1 MATGKGDKDIF
12 KAFEE
17 ETDAFFDSLM
27 NEGPA
32 PKASGYASDSPVPTP
47 ASAAS
52 ATLPTPEPTRRVQA
66 SMAEVAMEE
75 PGQPRTEQSEV
86 KTDSASVAVYRMD
99 SDGSDEL
106 PAVPGTE
113 AEELQMAPA
122 PPADFSSEDRA
133 LHEALEDFYWRRR
146 ATNLS
151 NINAIVVKYRGV
163 NVSHL
168 WAQLAIKPP
177 GDEKATREDVYNVPP
192 AEGVEMLARSLY
204 GSSPYEYSQKE
215 PELRVQ
221 LEEKFAE
228 VRREVLAD
236 GLTPSKAQL
245 LDRALQR
252 GDGSDALLRL
262 LTFRGLPDEDQQLRA
277 QVWKVLHRLI
287 ELGSANSGQVLLGYL
302 PMKRHDE
309 WNAIQGEKRA
319 MYMSYRSEL
328 LSTSATQQV
337 SVSRRPHSPGGEIE
351 DEELLQEI
359 KNDVERTRRD
369 LEYFRRPETKAALTA
384 LLFVYAKLN
393 PGVRY
398 VQGMNEIAA
407 ILLYVMSVN
416 AESAESDA
424 FWCFSEMMVEI
435 KEGFMQAM
443 DHSGEGYDP
452 LLARCGAAEA
462 QPLLTLAG
470 WDQVVRHLH
479 KAELS
484 LFVFVLRWCTAA
496 GQQLC
501 FVVHT
506 CVAVILGKREALLA
520 TDKQFS
526 LAEIMQAGPRGTDFD
541 ELLRRANAICAF
553 ERRGDQEPIF
563 PPRRLQVMDDLNE
576 WVWCIVR
583 DLGAAAAV
591 ASEVGAE
598 VSKNFQEKI
607 APVVRER
614 AGQASEIVQDKAQA
628 LQSWL
633 HETAPARK
641 EAFEQAKGFSHDS
654 GGGTGRIG
662 ENTSNQTASIPDP
675 LLAHNGWRNHLTH
688 PQPFERVCG
697 SFGKILSS
705 AELWGKSPGQ
715 IKLDPY
721 PTTNLTTTYNRSLA
735 AMVFQL
741 D

>member
-1 MATGKGDKDIF
+1 
-12 KAFEE
+12 
-17 ETDAFFDSLM
+17 
-27 NEGPA
+27 
-32 PKASGYASDSPVPTP
+32 
-47 ASAAS
+47 
-52 ATLPTPEPTRRVQA
+52 
-66 SMAEVAMEE
+66 MEE

-106 PAVPGTE
+106 PA
-113 AEELQMAPA
+113 ELQMAPA

-168 WAQLAIKPP
+168 WAQLAIK
-177 GDEKATREDVYNVPP
+177 YNVPP

-252 GDGSDALLRL
+252 
-262 LTFRGLPDEDQQLRA
+262 LPDEDQQLRA
-277 QVWKVLHRLI
+277 QVWK
-287 ELGSANSGQVLLGYL
+287 VLLGYL

-359 KNDVERTRRD
+359 KNESWSHLSHAINLSLHFY

-407 ILLYVMSVN
+407 ILLY
-416 AESAESDA
+416 
-424 FWCFSEMMVEI
+424 
-435 KEGFMQAM
+435 EGFMQAM
-443 DHSGEGYDP
+443 DHSGEGVYGMVDEISRLLRSYDP
-452 LLARCGAAEA
+452 LLA
-462 QPLLTLAG
+462 
-470 WDQVVRHLH
+470 RHLH

-484 LFVFVLRWCTAA
+484 LFVFVLRWCTVLFAQELKAA
-496 GQQLC
+496 GWD
-501 FVVHT
+501 V
-506 CVAVILGKREALLA
+506 KR
-520 TDKQFS
+520 
-526 LAEIMQAGPRGTDFD
+526 
-541 ELLRRANAICAF
+541 
-553 ERRGDQEPIF
+553 
-563 PPRRLQVMDDLNE
+563 
-576 WVWCIVR
+576 
-583 DLGAAAAV
+583 
-591 ASEVGAE
+591 
-598 VSKNFQEKI
+598 
-607 APVVRER
+607 
-614 AGQASEIVQDKAQA
+614 
-628 LQSWL
+628 
-633 HETAPARK
+633 
-641 EAFEQAKGFSHDS
+641 
-654 GGGTGRIG
+654 
-662 ENTSNQTASIPDP
+662 
-675 LLAHNGWRNHLTH
+675 
-688 PQPFERVCG
+688 
-697 SFGKILSS
+697 
-705 AELWGKSPGQ
+705 
-715 IKLDPY
+715 
-721 PTTNLTTTYNRSLA
+721 
-735 AMVFQL
+735 
-741 D
+741 